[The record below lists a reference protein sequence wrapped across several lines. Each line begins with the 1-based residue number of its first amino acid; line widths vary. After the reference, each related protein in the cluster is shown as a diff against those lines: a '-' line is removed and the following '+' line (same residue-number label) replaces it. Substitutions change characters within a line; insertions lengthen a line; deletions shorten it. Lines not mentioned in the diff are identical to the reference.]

1 MPWIAG
7 DTVFVVDLGGKLVA
21 LSRTEGKV
29 RWATDLPSST
39 RWSGPVLAG
48 GRLWLVSGEG
58 LLVGADARSGQVI
71 TQVDLGTPVF
81 VTPVV
86 AGGRMYILADNATLI
101 ALN

>member
-1 MPWIAG
+1 
-7 DTVFVVDLGGKLVA
+7 
-21 LSRTEGKV
+21 
-29 RWATDLPSST
+29 
-39 RWSGPVLAG
+39 VLAG

-86 AGGRMYILADNATLI
+86 AGGRMYILADNAKLI